1 MATYLDYYNNHLS
14 PKLKKIDLFLKTEE
28 KDVFDMDVVSE
39 LLNISNHEIKK
50 IMRNNDI
57 DSITKQSFIMIMFYG
72 SSDICKLF
80 SREVKRKVPN
90 SYSPSDI
97 SYIYQLPYESVI
109 QAAEEASIENITT
122 KNINKLFSYIY
133 V

>member
-1 MATYLDYYNNHLS
+1 MTTYLEYYNNYLS
-14 PKLKKIDLFLKTEE
+14 PKLKEIDLFLKTQE
-28 KDVFDMDVVSE
+28 KDVIEMGIVSQ
-39 LLNISNHEIKK
+39 LLEISNEEIKK
-50 IMRNNDI
+50 IMDTNGI
-57 DSITKQSFIMIMFYG
+57 DNISKHSFIMIMFYG

-80 SREVKRKVPN
+80 SREVKRKVLD

-97 SYIYQLPYESVI
+97 SYIYQIPYENVI

>member
-14 PKLKKIDLFLKTEE
+14 PKLQKIDLFLKTEE
-28 KDVFDMDVVSE
+28 KDVIDMDVVSE
-39 LLNISNHEIKK
+39 LLDISNHEIKK

-57 DSITKQSFIMIMFYG
+57 DSITKHSFIMIMFYG

-80 SREVKRKVPN
+80 SREVKQKVPN
-90 SYSPSDI
+90 SYSPLDI

>member
-14 PKLKKIDLFLKTEE
+14 PKLQKIDLFLKTEE
-28 KDVFDMDVVSE
+28 KDVIDMDVVSE
-39 LLNISNHEIKK
+39 LLDISNHEINK

-57 DSITKQSFIMIMFYG
+57 DSITKHSFIMIMFYG

-80 SREVKRKVPN
+80 SREVKQKVPN
-90 SYSPSDI
+90 SYSPLDI

>member
-28 KDVFDMDVVSE
+28 KDIIDMNVVSE
-39 LLNISNHEIKK
+39 LLDISNYEIRK
-50 IMRNNDI
+50 IMRKNSI
-57 DSITKQSFIMIMFYG
+57 DNITKHSFIMIMFYG

-109 QAAEEASIENITT
+109 QAAQEASIKDITT
-122 KNINKLFSYIY
+122 QNINKLFSYIY

>member
-1 MATYLDYYNNHLS
+1 MATYLDYYNNNLS
-14 PKLKKIDLFLKTEE
+14 PKLKEIDLFLKTEE
-28 KDVFDMDVVSE
+28 KDIIDTNVVSE
-39 LLNISNHEIKK
+39 LLDISNHEIEE

-57 DSITKQSFIMIMFYG
+57 DSITKHSFIMIMFYG

-109 QAAEEASIENITT
+109 QAAKKASIKNITAN
-122 KNINKLFSYIY
+122 NINELFSYIY